1 MYTRFGGFLPLAA
14 TALFASTSYA
24 QMNRTDSPNS
34 VCLSYGIDFVNSGFY
49 FIDSKSNASFT
60 TVSQFEGC
68 NAGTANV
75 LLVDP
80 TGTEYMCTDAPT
92 QPDDVSQLSTCP
104 ISKSQMF
111 SGVWSIL
118 LLGNNGNGNPFAYER
133 DITLTVAPQTTTT
146 ITNTVTYSVTTTP
159 NTTITVPSTVF
170 VTTTFNA
177 TTTYVKP
184 SATASQPVTIT
195 PKATTVT
202 STRVVT
208 RTKHAWT
215 KSQRIITSTETASC
229 TVPPKP
235 QRPDPTCHIVP
246 TKIPLPTGLTIYTRR
261 ADRVINVADAK
272 RRFQDAKARRNA
284 MLEER
289 DLVGRAADAPVITIT
304 APVAVNY
311 TTSFTAAT
319 TTFTSYAL
327 TTSAISTTLS
337 PPTIYSGIYTA
348 TITGPTPTKT
358 AKTVSY
364 TTTTVTKTL
373 YAEWTYTTT
382 VTPTA
387 SITACRR
394 RGGHWDLKKN

>member
-1 MYTRFGGFLPLAA
+1 MYTRSGGFLPLAA
-14 TALFASTSYA
+14 TALFASTSFA
-24 QMNRTDSPNS
+24 QMNSTGSPDS
-34 VCLSYGIDFVNSGFY
+34 VCLSFGIDFVNGGSY

-68 NAGTANV
+68 NADTANV

-80 TGTEYMCTDAPT
+80 TGTEYMCTDVPT
-92 QPDDVSQLSTCP
+92 QPDDVSELSTCP

-170 VTTTFNA
+170 
-177 TTTYVKP
+177 
-184 SATASQPVTIT
+184 PVTVT

-246 TKIPLPTGLTIYTRR
+246 TKIPLPTGLIIHTRR
-261 ADRVINVADAK
+261 ADRVVNVADAK

-289 DLVGRAADAPVITIT
+289 DLVGRAADVPVIIVT

-327 TTSAISTTLS
+327 TTSTVSTTLS

-364 TTTTVTKTL
+364 TTTTVTKTM

-387 SITACRR
+387 SITACRQ
-394 RGGHWDLKKN
+394 RGGHWDLKRHY